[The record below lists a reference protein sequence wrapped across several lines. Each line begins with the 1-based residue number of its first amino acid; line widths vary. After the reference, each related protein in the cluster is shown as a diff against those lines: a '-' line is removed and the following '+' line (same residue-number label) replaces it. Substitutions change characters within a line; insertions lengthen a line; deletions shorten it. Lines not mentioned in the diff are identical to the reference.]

1 MKTTIYYIIQRS
13 PDGKDWSDHPVYTP
27 GTSKT
32 HMINLSKAV
41 SQAVRPSRFHWQFRL
56 LERAEKVILIL
67 K

>member
-1 MKTTIYYIIQRS
+1 MKTKISYIIQGS
-13 PDGKDWSDHPVYTP
+13 PDGKDWSDHPVYAP

-32 HMINLSKAV
+32 HMLNLIKEV

-56 LERAEKVILIL
+56 LERAEKVIQVL